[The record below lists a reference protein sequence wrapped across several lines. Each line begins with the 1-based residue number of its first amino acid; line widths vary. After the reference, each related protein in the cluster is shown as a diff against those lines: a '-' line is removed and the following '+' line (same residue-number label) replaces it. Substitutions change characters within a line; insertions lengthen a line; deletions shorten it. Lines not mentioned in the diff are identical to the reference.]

1 MSTLQ
6 ESQDYLNT
14 FSRHASSL
22 ESGRLSL
29 EQMAMFIENGG
40 LDAST
45 KAYFIQLV
53 SASLP
58 EYIASF
64 DVLLTALGLPTNSTP
79 PTP

>member
-6 ESQDYLNT
+6 ESQDYLHT
-14 FSRHASSL
+14 FSKNAGSL
-22 ESGRLSL
+22 ESGRLAL

-45 KAYFIQLV
+45 KAYFSQLV
-53 SASLP
+53 VASLP

-64 DVLLTALGLPTNSTP
+64 DILLTALGLPTNGTP
-79 PTP
+79 PSP